1 MIILGGMKES
11 EKELSHLLKDRFP
24 DIYDYTLYYTREDGE
39 DTIELTFEW
48 LQLKDMEAVK
58 EMGLILMKRSAW
70 NILEDIENFRF
81 LKYEETIIKR
91 AI

>member
-11 EKELSHLLKDRFP
+11 EKELSHLLKNPFP

-58 EMGLILMKRSAW
+58 EMGLILMRRSGW

-91 AI
+91 